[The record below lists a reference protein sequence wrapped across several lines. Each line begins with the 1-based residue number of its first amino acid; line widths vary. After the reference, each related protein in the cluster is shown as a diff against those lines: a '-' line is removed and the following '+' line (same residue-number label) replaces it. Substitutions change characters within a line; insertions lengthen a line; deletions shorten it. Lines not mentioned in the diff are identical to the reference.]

1 MLSIKKTA
9 KIERKINW
17 KNILYQF
24 LYIAFIFGFFIGF
37 GMILSS
43 IWLFETGF
51 HNVDLSRNVLKISYM
66 FDLNYSSFYDVTMER
81 STIDY
86 DSAYSL
92 GLLQMQVG
100 LFLGIIGTFIF
111 TMCLAGIFSYQ
122 EQKLPPL

>member
-43 IWLFETGF
+43 IWFFETGF

-66 FDLNYSSFYDVTMER
+66 FDLNYSSFYDVTMGR

-100 LFLGIIGTFIF
+100 LFLAIIGTFIF